1 MQLKLHHCISCILH
15 MCRTQSISFS
25 NVREWDAPI
34 AMEKKSL
41 HERSQKETII
51 VWGDS

>member
-1 MQLKLHHCISCILH
+1 MQVKVHQCISCILH
-15 MCRTQSISFS
+15 MCRTHSISFP

-41 HERSQKETII
+41 HERNQKETVI
-51 VWGDS
+51 VCGDS